1 MTTGKR
7 RKSGL
12 IPIRD
17 ERGVASVIAL
27 LVAAL
32 LYLMGVMFLSVS
44 STESTM
50 ASSRTNGL
58 TAFYLS
64 DAGIEHAR
72 RSLQGKDLSQV
83 LDGTTPVF
91 AGGNTVNLAGG
102 SYTVQVTNNILA
114 NGFPLST
121 IPADSSASATV
132 DSDGIIVVTST
143 GTFRNATQ
151 VVEAVVGMPPA
162 GLPPGARGA
171 VTTNGPTK
179 TNGSIT
185 IDGRDHD
192 LDGNAI
198 SGYGTYGIFSADTY
212 TQSGNS
218 KVGGTDTGSND
229 YAPAKPGDPS
239 VIEENYS
246 GTMEATPDEVM
257 GGDAN
262 GYPEGTLKSMA
273 QSGTNGS
280 QYVIDSATLTFP
292 LSGVT
297 YVELPSGKEWNPVDF
312 GDSNGI
318 LVIHNNNTDAVI
330 KNLNNGTF
338 KGLLIAD
345 DIVHIH
351 TDIIGA
357 VVSLTTGPSSGNV
370 LGNGSGQ
377 VLYSRQALANAIGG
391 AATGTYSVLSW
402 HEL

>member
-44 STESTM
+44 SIESTM
-50 ASSRTNGL
+50 AASRTNGL

-83 LDGTTPVF
+83 LDGTTSVF

-102 SYTVQVTNNILA
+102 SYTIQVANNILV

-121 IPADSSASATV
+121 IPADPSASATV

-143 GTFRNATQ
+143 GIFRNATQ
-151 VVEAVVGMPPA
+151 VIEAVVATPPA
-162 GLPPGARGA
+162 VVPPGVKGA
-171 VTTNGPTK
+171 VTTNGPTG
-179 TNGSIT
+179 TNGNIT
-185 IDGRDHD
+185 IDGRDHNINGD
-192 LDGNAI
+192 LSGNPG
-198 SGYGTYGIFSADTY
+198 SYGLFTADTY

-218 KVGGTDTGSND
+218 KVGGTDTDNND
-229 YAPAKPGDPS
+229 QSPAKPGDPS

-257 GGDAN
+257 GGTAN

-273 QSGTNGS
+273 QSGTEGS
-280 QYVIDSATLTFP
+280 QYVTDPATLTFP

-297 YVELPSGKEWNPVDF
+297 YVELPSGQEWNPVDF

-318 LVIHNNNTDAVI
+318 LVVHNNNTDAVI

-357 VVSLTTGPSSGNV
+357 VISLTTGPSSGNV
-370 LGNGSGQ
+370 IGNGSGQ

>member
-1 MTTGKR
+1 MTETKR
-7 RKSGL
+7 TFSISKK
-12 IPIRD
+12 D

-44 STESTM
+44 STEVTM
-50 ASSRTNGL
+50 AASRTNGL

-64 DAGIEHAR
+64 DAAIEHAR

-121 IPADSSASATV
+121 IPADPSASATV

-151 VVEAVVGMPPA
+151 VVEAVVEMPPA

-171 VTTNGPTK
+171 MTTNGPTETK
-179 TNGSIT
+179 GNIT

-192 LDGNAI
+192 LDGNVI
-198 SGYGTYGIFSADTY
+198 PGYGTYGLFAADTY
-212 TQSGNS
+212 TQKGNS
-218 KVGGTDTGSND
+218 KVGGTDTDSND
-229 YAPAKPGDPS
+229 FAPVKPGDPS
-239 VIEENYS
+239 VIKENYS

-257 GGDAN
+257 GGAAN

-280 QYVIDSATLTFP
+280 QYVTDPATLTFP

-297 YVELPSGKEWNPVDF
+297 YVELPSGQEWNPVDF

-318 LVIHNNNTDAVI
+318 LVVHNNNTDAVI

-357 VVSLTTGPSSGNV
+357 VVSLIPAPSSGNAI
-370 LGNGSGQ
+370 GNGSGD
-377 VLYSRQALANAIGG
+377 VLYSRQALANAVGGG